1 MARLILFASALALVA
16 SACAGSNPAQELSQQ
31 AVCLEHFENDPV
43 ERDRCKQAP
52 ENQRGTAPDV
62 RPQDLP
68 VRSGQPSD

>member
-1 MARLILFASALALVA
+1 MPRLILFAASLALVA
-16 SACAGSNPAQELSQQ
+16 GACTSANPAQELSQQ

-43 ERDRCKQAP
+43 ERDRCKLAP